1 MARPHA
7 REKAIVGGQ
16 RGKEM
21 ARPHADA
28 LPPIGLSDVRVVDQL
43 MKQLTLED
51 RRRKAIHHLCEEIVT
66 IYRYLSPPALS
77 IDEAKRISDALALF
91 QHVAGHPDT
100 RTPFLNAHLPLY
112 LYPFLSTKDKTPA
125 LHQLRFSSLKVIVE
139 LIKDDNTEVVSFL
152 LQTEI
157 IPLCLQT
164 VDFGDEATK
173 TAATFILHKILFND
187 AGLRYI
193 CIASDRI
200 FALVCNLWNAVA
212 SPSEPSPRLLKNI
225 IHCCLRLT
233 DDSRASD
240 ILTNWLL
247 KNWLPNLLRDAAF
260 CGCLNKDPANVILFQ
275 QFLLK
280 LNRQNHPS
288 TFQAGGT

>member
-1 MARPHA
+1 MGCVCMCMDDCISTRM
-7 REKAIVGGQ
+7 IV
-16 RGKEM
+16 
-21 ARPHADA
+21 
-28 LPPIGLSDVRVVDQL
+28 
-43 MKQLTLED
+43 
-51 RRRKAIHHLCEEIVT
+51 EITSLYCTSV
-66 IYRYLSPPALS
+66 
-77 IDEAKRISDALALF
+77 ISATTYI
-91 QHVAGHPDT
+91 Q
-100 RTPFLNAHLPLY
+100 AHLPLY
-112 LYPFLSTKDKTPA
+112 LYPFLKTKDKTPA

-157 IPLCLQT
+157 MPLCLQT

-200 FALVCNLWNAVA
+200 FALVCNLWKAVT

-240 ILTNWLL
+240 IL
-247 KNWLPNLLRDAAF
+247 KNWLPHLLRDAAF
-260 CGCLNKDPANVILFQ
+260 CGCLNIDPANVILFQ
-275 QFLLK
+275 QFLFK
-280 LNRQNHPS
+280 LNRQNHLS
-288 TFQAGGT
+288 TFQAKGT